1 MYEMYAEPFNS
12 FLTKNNIELKFPGT
26 ACWRGYYGT
35 WEIRDRK
42 LFLTNIKA
50 YLNYNNIV
58 GVEYFFSWKKC
69 VLADWFTG
77 TLNIKTRKIPYP
89 FSVIESMKF
98 LRELHVDIEN
108 GIIVGETAITG

>member
-1 MYEMYAEPFNS
+1 MYAEPFNS
-12 FLTKNNIELKFPGT
+12 FLTKNNIELKFPST

-42 LFLTNIKA
+42 LFLTNIEA
-50 YLNYNNIV
+50 YLDYNNIV
-58 GVEYFFSWKKC
+58 GVEYFFSLKKF
-69 VLADWFTG
+69 VLANWFTG

-89 FSVIESMKF
+89 FSVMESMKF
-98 LRELHVDIEN
+98 LRELHVDIET